1 MGMSGS
7 SCADQLFGD
16 QNRYAEVRR
25 NAVNYIRSHKK
36 DYLPFMDQD
45 SEPFEQVH
53 FGGLGLWIV
62 CESNVA

>member
-1 MGMSGS
+1 MSGS

-16 QNRYAEVRR
+16 QNRYPEVRR

-45 SEPFEQVH
+45 SEPIEQVL
-53 FGGLGLWIV
+53 FGGVG
-62 CESNVA
+62 